1 MENTL
6 ITPFNIAIAGVS
18 LAVIALVMYYNLR
31 KKVSQFFKRG
41 DSSFEKM
48 MERQLKDLAV
58 QEEKIRSMQADI
70 ASLQGLS
77 KISYRKSSFMRF
89 NPFNSVGGDQ
99 SFSWAL
105 LDANSDGIVI
115 TSHVGRDFNKIYAK
129 PIKGGKCEYQLSDEE
144 KKVLNEAIA
153 KK

>member
-1 MENTL
+1 MENL
-6 ITPFNIAIAGVS
+6 ITPYTIGITGVLLAIIS
-18 LAVIALVMYYNLR
+18 LIMYYNLR
-31 KKVSQFFKRG
+31 QKVSQFFKRG

-48 MERQLKDLAV
+48 MERQLKDLAT
-58 QEEKIRSMQADI
+58 QEKEIRSMQADI
-70 ASLQGLS
+70 ADLQGLA
-77 KISYRKSSFMRF
+77 KISYRKASFMRF

-99 SFSWAL
+99 SFTWAL
-105 LDANSDGIVI
+105 LDDNSDGIVI

-129 PIKGGKCEYQLSDEE
+129 PIKQGKCEYQLSDEE